1 MWLSHSAISQTPI
14 DRMPSEIH
22 RFEDFEL
29 DRGAY
34 ELRRNGCVV
43 RLERIPLELLCLLVE
58 RSGQIVTRGEILE
71 RVWGK
76 GVFVDSD
83 SSINTAM
90 RKIRRALDDGLD
102 PPKFIATI
110 PTKGYRFI
118 ASVQTLNAE
127 ASTNSESVQ
136 VSVSGAFNGDT
147 PERVPTNRQ
156 VEAWV
161 ALGFVIIAAVTLFM
175 WYQLIHPAERTIAGM
190 DPGKPPRKLPDE
202 TSIAVLP
209 FVNLSGYAEQNYLI
223 DGISD
228 DLINALSRRTNIFVI
243 ARTSSF
249 AYRSIATGAQ
259 EIGRELGVKYLLEGS
274 VHKAGDGVRVNSQLV
289 DTATGGLLWAG
300 RYEISQRDT
309 FALPDKILEEIIT
322 TLGRQVGGSG
332 EAYDSSAVS
341 RTTRGLRDCL
351 DPAKFGAVPNDEI
364 DDSVPL
370 QQALDMA
377 SAAGGRVCFGPGR
390 WRLSRMPI
398 GTHNR
403 FAALSIRGA
412 HVEIQGAGPRTVL
425 EVVGDQ
431 EGASTGVISVNPG
444 AHDIT
449 IRDLTIDTSAAT
461 NTDEQFHAIE
471 IGNGVGTGTIQ
482 DVRIEHVR
490 FNHPGA
496 HGLHKGDCIHIAGNT
511 PQSAVHR
518 VTITGA
524 TFMSCARSN
533 ITIQKNVFDLIIQ
546 ESQFTESKNH
556 GINSEPASKNNNP
569 NGPAAIM
576 G

>member
-1 MWLSHSAISQTPI
+1 MWLSQFLISQIPI

-43 RLERIPLELLCLLVE
+43 HLERIPLELLCLLVE

-90 RKIRRALDDGLD
+90 RKLRRALNDGLD
-102 PPKFIATI
+102 PPKFIVTI

-118 ASVQTLNAE
+118 APVHTLNAE
-127 ASTNSESVQ
+127 ESTNSESAQ
-136 VSVSGAFNGDT
+136 VSVSGAFNGDP
-147 PERVPTNRQ
+147 PERIPKNRRM
-156 VEAWV
+156 EAW
-161 ALGFVIIAAVTLFM
+161 AASGFVIIGAVIFFVRHQWIRSAKRMVTG
-175 WYQLIHPAERTIAGM
+175 IALNRPSWRSW
-190 DPGKPPRKLPDE
+190 DKS
-202 TSIAVLP
+202 SIAVLP
-209 FVNLSGYAEQNYLI
+209 FVNLSGDAEQDYLI
-223 DGISD
+223 DGITD

-249 AYRSIATGAQ
+249 AYRGIVIGVQ
-259 EIGRELGVKYLLEGS
+259 EIGLELGVKYLLEGS
-274 VHKAGDGVRVNSQLV
+274 VHKARGGLRVNSQLV
-289 DTATGGLLWAG
+289 DTTTGGLLWAG
-300 RYEISQRDT
+300 RYEISPWDL
-309 FALPDKILEEIIT
+309 FALPDKILEEVMA
-322 TLGRQVGGSG
+322 TLGSQIGGSA
-332 EAYDSSAVS
+332 EADDFDAVS
-341 RTTRGLRDCL
+341 RITRGLRDCL
-351 DPAKFGAVPNDEI
+351 NPAEFGAVPNDGI
-364 DDSVPL
+364 DDSIPIR
-370 QQALDMA
+370 QALNMA

-390 WRLSRMPI
+390 WRLSRTPI
-398 GTHNR
+398 GPHNR
-403 FAALSIRGA
+403 FAALSIHGA
-412 HVEIQGAGPRTVL
+412 HVEVQGAGPQTVL

-431 EGASTGVISVNPG
+431 GGASMGVIAVNPG
-444 AHDIT
+444 AHDIA

-471 IGNGVGTGTIQ
+471 IGNGIGTGTIQ

-496 HGLHKGDCIHIAGNT
+496 DGWHKGDCIHIIGNT

-518 VTITGA
+518 IMITGA

-533 ITIQKNVFDLIIQ
+533 ITIQQNVFDLVIQ
-546 ESQFTESKNH
+546 ADPFAKFKDHAIHGEPVSKS
-556 GINSEPASKNNNP
+556 ITQSVQQQS
-569 NGPAAIM
+569 
-576 G
+576 